1 MTITVR
7 SKGDL
12 EVRKILVVRNDK
24 IGDFMLAWPSFA
36 MLKKSMP
43 DAQIDALVPAYTKPL
58 AELCPWID
66 NVIIDDADKS
76 QQKRLVNEIKA
87 EHYSDY
93 ICLFSSTRNA
103 QLGRKAKIPY
113 RLAPATKWAQFLFT
127 DRLKQR
133 RSQSAKPE
141 SEYNLDLIRH
151 FLQKQNIS
159 PVGVAAPFL
168 NVDLDVKKMRRDS
181 LLENFTQP
189 VNKLCFIHAGSG
201 GSANNLLIDQYA
213 KLITLLNECVADL
226 GFILTA
232 GPGEETQA
240 HQLQALLKEDVRSY
254 LYQSTQG
261 LTSFCQTISCADLF
275 IAGSTGPLHIAGAAD
290 VLSVGFFPAK
300 RSATPLRWKPL
311 NSEGRHIAFIPP
323 TKDKSQEDM
332 SSINIEALMES
343 LSGFLQKHNFS

>member
-1 MTITVR
+1 MFKV
-7 SKGDL
+7 
-12 EVRKILVVRNDK
+12 LVVRNDK

-36 MLKKSMP
+36 MLKNSMP
-43 DAQIDALVPAYTKPL
+43 DAQIDALVPAYTKAL

-66 NVIIDDADKS
+66 NVIVDDADKS
-76 QQKRLVNEIKA
+76 QQTRLINEIRN
-87 EHYSDY
+87 EHYNAY
-93 ICLFSSTRNA
+93 ICLFSTTRNA

-151 FLQKQNIS
+151 FLQTKSIS
-159 PVGVAAPFL
+159 PVEIAAPFL
-168 NVDLDVKKMRRDS
+168 RVDLQVKHDIRAS
-181 LLENFTQP
+181 LLEKLSAP

-201 GSANNLLIDQYA
+201 GSANNLSIVQYA
-213 KLITLLNECVADL
+213 QLINLLNERVTGI

-232 GPGEETQA
+232 GPGEEAQA
-240 HQLQALLKEDVRSY
+240 RQLQALLNQTVPSY
-254 LYQSTQG
+254 LYQSTKG
-261 LTSFCQTISCADLF
+261 LISFCQTISCADLF

-290 VLSVGFFPAK
+290 VPTIGFFPAK

-311 NSEGRHIAFIPP
+311 NSGGRHIAFIPESN
-323 TKDKSQEDM
+323 DKSQENM
-332 SSINIEALMES
+332 QSIDIEKVALS
-343 LSGFLQKHNFS
+343 VYNFLLKQVEKTNEKTSKA

>member
-1 MTITVR
+1 M
-7 SKGDL
+7 
-12 EVRKILVVRNDK
+12 RKILIVRNDK

-43 DAQIDALVPAYTKPL
+43 NTQIDALVPAYTKPL

-66 NVIIDDADKS
+66 NVIVDNTDKT
-76 QQKRLVNEIKA
+76 QQAALINNIKA
-87 EHYSDY
+87 ENYSDY
-93 ICLFSSTRNA
+93 ICLFSTTRNA
-103 QLGRKAKIPY
+103 QLGRKAKIGY

-141 SEYNLDLIRH
+141 FEYNLDLIRH
-151 FLQKQNIS
+151 FLSKNKKPI
-159 PVGVAAPFL
+159 VEVNAPFL
-168 NVDLDVKKMRRDS
+168 DVNNALKLKIKNS
-181 LLENFTQP
+181 LLQKLNKP

-201 GSANNLLIDQYA
+201 GSANNLSIEQYA
-213 KLITLLNECVADL
+213 QLISLLSEQYTEM

-232 GPGEETQA
+232 GPGEEAQA
-240 HQLQALLKEDVRSY
+240 KQLQLLLDERVPCY
-254 LYQSTQG
+254 LYESTQG
-261 LTSFCQTISCADLF
+261 LVSFCQTISCADIF

-290 VLSVGFFPAK
+290 VLTAGFFPAK

-323 TKDKSQEDM
+323 TNDKSQEDM
-332 SSINIEALMES
+332 SSIDINLVMQNLQS
-343 LSGFLQKHNFS
+343 FLQTHHF